1 MKKKVLAVLLT
12 AAMCFSIAGCGKDN
26 SRRDRDRDD
35 EDEVETEEVETEEE
49 TTVATTTEDEH
60 ARETE
65 ETREPTST
73 PTPTLEPT
81 PAPTTLNDVLNVV
94 VDALDNYEVTVGCVN
109 DYVVNNSIYGLDGVP
124 TAINSILP
132 GSTSNDYG
140 SCSYYNIRFVYGFE
154 EGINGSQMPQESWI
168 SIYEMDEDYYA
179 LSQSEG
185 SIPNPA
191 DPYNEYTD
199 EDNSIHIFNGHF
211 ALDVYSL
218 EGLGYDTQPLIDAF
232 MAIEVT

>member
-12 AAMCFSIAGCGKDN
+12 AAMCFSIVACGKDN
-26 SRRDRDRDD
+26 SRRDRDDEN
-35 EDEVETEEVETEEE
+35 EDETEVVETEETEEVSE
-49 TTVATTTEDEH
+49 TSDEH

-73 PTPTLEPT
+73 PTPTPEPT
-81 PAPTTLNDVLNVV
+81 PVPTTLNDVLNVV

-154 EGINGSQMPQESWI
+154 EGVNGSQIPQESWI
-168 SIYEMDEDYYA
+168 SIYEINEEYYA

-199 EDNSIHIFNGHF
+199 EDISIHIFNGHF